1 MNIEQIQEKL
11 DELEFEL
18 QEGLWEISNGDIGT
32 SLDKAVLQYHKHL
45 DAYIRYSKML
55 RQYKLETVQE

>member
-1 MNIEQIQEKL
+1 MNIEKIQEKL
-11 DELEFEL
+11 DDLEFEL

-32 SLDKAVLQYHKHL
+32 PLEVAVKQYHKHL

-55 RQYKLETVQE
+55 RQSKLETVQE

>member
-1 MNIEQIQEKL
+1 MNIEQIQEKI
-11 DELEFEL
+11 DELEFEI

-32 SLDKAVLQYHKHL
+32 PFDRAVSQYHKHL

-55 RQYKLETVQE
+55 RQSKLETVE